1 MTSPFSRS
9 ERLLESETF
18 LRNAWGLLIA
28 AVLLGLWLAWFFR
41 AQVAVYAVSVTADL
55 EVDRA
60 AHPVESQYTGRV
72 VASVLA
78 LDREV
83 QSGEVLVELDAVQQ
97 KQQLSEGHTR
107 LLALHPQISSL
118 EDQVR
123 AEQKAS
129 EQEQR
134 TAKAALEEAQARF
147 REAEAAAGLAKS
159 VAERLQQMYNN
170 GLLSKMD
177 GERAQAD
184 AQQRRAAAD
193 GLRFAVSKLE
203 RQQLTNKED
212 RQARL
217 QGLESE
223 LNRLRGLEE
232 ITGAEI
238 HRLEDDVERR
248 LIRSPL
254 SGRLGEI
261 ANVRVGSVVREGEK
275 LAAVVPLGKLHIVAN
290 FDPPDAVGRIQPG
303 QYARLRLEGFPWTQF
318 GSVPATVA
326 SVASEIRDGRIRV
339 ELAVNPMSAPRIP
352 LQHGLP
358 GTVEV
363 QVEQTSPASLVL
375 RMVGRALAKP
385 NTAASAGN
393 GSQP

>member
-9 ERLLESETF
+9 DRLLESETF
-18 LRNAWGLLIA
+18 LRSAWGLLIA
-28 AVLLGLWLAWFFR
+28 AVLLGLWLAWFFK

-72 VASVLA
+72 VASMLE

-107 LLALHPQISSL
+107 LIALHPQISSL

-134 TAKAALEEAQARF
+134 TAKAALEEAQARL
-147 REAEAAAGLAKS
+147 REAESAAGLAKS

-177 GERAQAD
+177 WERAEAD

-223 LNRLRGLEE
+223 LNRLRGLEKT
-232 ITGAEI
+232 TGAEI
-238 HRLEDDVERR
+238 NRLEDDVERR

-275 LAAVVPLGKLHIVAN
+275 LAAVVPPGKLRIVAN

-339 ELAVNPMSAPRIP
+339 ELAVNPISTPRIP

-375 RMVGRALAKP
+375 RMVGRALARP
-385 NTAASAGN
+385 NTAASGN
-393 GSQP
+393 GSHP